1 MKYIVMDERKDGTG
15 DLFNDEFETAEE
27 AITVAKW
34 KWSYLTNR
42 EKKERTIWVLESV
55 NPDEESE
62 HHFDGDVI
70 LTLE

>member
-15 DLFNDEFETAEE
+15 DLFNDEYATVEE
-27 AITVAKW
+27 AIKAAKW
-34 KWSYLTNR
+34 KWSYLTSR
-42 EKKERTIWVLESV
+42 EKKERKIIVLDSID
-55 NPDEESE
+55 PDEESE

>member
-15 DLFNDEFETAEE
+15 DLFNDEYATAEE
-27 AITVAKW
+27 AIRAAKW